1 MTAFWGDRIVGRLFR
16 NGQRSRVAS
25 ITTFLACL
33 PVAALVVCPSVVVA
47 ERSRPTASTTVT
59 RSTSA
64 AGRSRLERIAELID
78 ASNVPNLIGRERW
91 SELLI
96 LHRPK
101 IEQASSHRQFA
112 EAVNALLK
120 ASGVSH
126 FSYYT
131 KDDWHYWHLVSTFDR
146 GGPDTQV
153 THIGLFPE
161 RIGMRWFVRG
171 ILEGS
176 VADAANIR
184 VGDELLTVDGRKFSP
199 IRSFEGKEGKLVRL
213 RLRRK
218 PELIYN
224 ITVTPVKESLHEA
237 VQRAVVRSI
246 RTFQYKDY
254 RYAYLHGWTLLGDAR
269 EYWKLLE
276 MQDEVD
282 GLVLDYRDGIGGYA
296 GRGRG
301 FLFGPLGEHRHW
313 TKPTVILI
321 ADGTRSAKEILV
333 HEAQQRG
340 RAPLVGTPTPGHVT
354 SIAAVR
360 RVGKDGLLMLPRQ
373 PMKLEGHPTQPDHLI
388 KRDIRFCAGA
398 DPQFE
403 RAKQILAERIRGA
416 RQARSLAPTSEQR

>member
-1 MTAFWGDRIVGRLFR
+1 MGRSFR
-16 NGQRSRVAS
+16 NRQRSGVTLTAA
-25 ITTFLACL
+25 FLACL
-33 PVAALVVCPSVVVA
+33 PAVALLVCPSAVVA
-47 ERSRPTASTTVT
+47 EWSRPTASTTVT

-64 AGRSRLERIAELID
+64 AEQPRLKRIVELI
-78 ASNVPNLIGRERW
+78 ASSNVPSLIGRERW
-91 SELLI
+91 SELLT
-96 LHRPK
+96 LHRPR
-101 IEQASSHRQFA
+101 IERAPSHRRFA
-112 EAVNALLK
+112 EEVNALLK

-146 GGPDTQV
+146 GGADTRV
-153 THIGLFPE
+153 AHIGLFPQ
-161 RIGMRWFVRG
+161 RIGARWFVRG

-184 VGDELLTVDGRKFSP
+184 VGDELLTVDGRPFSP
-199 IRSFEGKEGKLVRL
+199 IGSFEGKEGKPVRL

-224 ITVTPVKESLHEA
+224 ITVIPVKESLHEA
-237 VQRAVVRSI
+237 VQRAVERSI
-246 RTFQYKDY
+246 RTFQYKNY

-282 GLVLDYRDGIGGYA
+282 GLILDYRDGIGGYA

-354 SIAAVR
+354 TIAAVR
-360 RVGKDGLLMLPRQ
+360 RIGGDGVLMLPGRR
-373 PMKLEGHPTQPDHLI
+373 MELEGHPTQPDHLI
-388 KRDIRFCAGA
+388 KRDLRFCAGA

-403 RAKQILAERIRGA
+403 RAKEILAERIRA
-416 RQARSLAPTSEQR
+416 SRQAGSLAPTSGRR

>member
-1 MTAFWGDRIVGRLFR
+1 MGRSFR
-16 NGQRSRVAS
+16 NGQQSRVTL
-25 ITTFLACL
+25 ITALLACL
-33 PVAALVVCPSVVVA
+33 PVATLLVCPSVVVA
-47 ERSRPTASTTVT
+47 ERSGPTASTTVT

-64 AGRSRLERIAELID
+64 AGRSRLERIVELID
-78 ASNVPNLIGRERW
+78 ASNAPNLIGRERW
-91 SELLI
+91 GELLT

-101 IEQASSHRQFA
+101 IERASSHRRFA

-126 FSYYT
+126 FSYFT
-131 KDDWHYWHLVSTFDR
+131 KDDWYYWHLVSTFD
-146 GGPDTQV
+146 GGGRDTRV
-153 THIGLFPE
+153 AHIGLFPQ
-161 RIGMRWFVRG
+161 RIGTRWFVRG

-184 VGDELLTVDGRKFSP
+184 VGDELLTVDGRPFGP
-199 IRSFEGKEGKLVRL
+199 VRSFEGKEGKPVRL

-224 ITVTPVKESLHEA
+224 ITVTPVKESLYEA
-237 VQRAVVRSI
+237 VQRAVVRSV
-246 RTFQYKDY
+246 RTLQYEDY

-282 GLVLDYRDGIGGYA
+282 GLLLDYRDGLGGYA

-360 RVGKDGLLMLPRQ
+360 RVGKDGLLMLPRRT
-373 PMKLEGHPTQPDHLI
+373 MELEGHPTQPDHLI
-388 KRDIRFCAGA
+388 ERDIRFCAGA
-398 DPQFE
+398 DPQLE
-403 RAKQILAERIRGA
+403 RAKKILAERIRA
-416 RQARSLAPTSEQR
+416 SRQPGSLAPASEQR